1 MRLWANSQRN
11 TEAAISRTV
20 TDSIQIMRIVFR
32 SGRVVEERG
41 QEWIVSQLF
50 GQDTEHL
57 IDHVMTMDMG
67 DGEVNIYTDVD
78 DSRFDGQEV
87 IYSNDAI
94 EANRK
99 R

>member
-1 MRLWANSQRN
+1 MN
-11 TEAAISRTV
+11 
-20 TDSIQIMRIVFR
+20 DSIQIMRIVFR

-50 GQDTEHL
+50 GQDTERL
-57 IDHVMTMDMG
+57 IDHIMTIDMADG
-67 DGEVNIYTDVD
+67 DVNIYTDID
-78 DSRFDGQEV
+78 DDRFDGTDV
-87 IYSNDAI
+87 IYSNDII

>member
-1 MRLWANSQRN
+1 
-11 TEAAISRTV
+11 
-20 TDSIQIMRIVFR
+20 MRIVFR

-50 GQDTEHL
+50 GQDTECL
-57 IDHVMTMDMG
+57 IDHIVTMDMS
-67 DGEVNIYTDVD
+67 DGEVNIYTDID
-78 DSRFDGQEV
+78 DNRFDGTDV
-87 IYSNDAI
+87 IYSNDVI

>member
-1 MRLWANSQRN
+1 M
-11 TEAAISRTV
+11 

-41 QEWIVSQLF
+41 QDWIVFQLF
-50 GQDTEHL
+50 RQDTEHL
-57 IDHVMTMDMG
+57 IDHIMTIDMA
-67 DGEVNIYTDVD
+67 DGEVNIYTDID
-78 DSRFDGQEV
+78 DNRFDGTEV
-87 IYSNDAI
+87 VYSNDVI